1 MKLHLPTKLR
11 AAVIAA
17 MAFFAAAPTTAT
29 ATTFDPT
36 AAVYTNAY
44 RLYEYEHTMQAQEK
58 NTATREDVGIE
69 NLTDTGIRDASHWA
83 LSLEAKGW
91 SASSGNYVFGWTD
104 KSITAASDVLNGN
117 QLTVKMENGFMVMIT
132 GGKLLVVHPDPD
144 GKIFKAT
151 PSRYTDGIIASMRK
165 AEQEINL
172 NLNFFYDTATTT
184 LTLKNGT
191 VTLKDGKVITVDEH
205 SWVLDLA
212 TEDVFHY
219 GISNANGGAYS
230 LATFYVPDAV
240 LRQWNITGLTSL
252 DKMASGDTYIDTRTG
267 DFRQRLDTDTINFSG
282 ENGVLYAETTR
293 TISNLIYAGDD
304 PAFLGQRNVIGL
316 GAAAGQTLTVADGAS
331 LLQSASVADGL
342 RITGEGTVAVQNAD
356 SVNLI
361 VEGLSID
368 DGATLRYEGTGA
380 GALRFVMDGTGTGM
394 GSTLVSDG
402 TSTMELQATDGA
414 NVIIGMV
421 TTQTV
426 TTSRLMLTSA
436 PTKVGAF
443 TFGTLNLADIAEV
456 GPRTSLTVVGA
467 VNGAEDST
475 LQMEE
480 GSALTAHDVTV
491 GTLNVGLKPTTITGT
506 LTAKNFGMGTD
517 NVRMVIEGRN
527 GNTFTATKVKTAYDS
542 KSIVN
547 AATLEGAEIGFA
559 PALKTQLNVSDTVS
573 DTFIGIRGTGLDF
586 VSSIDITSADGGMST
601 DSAATTVGGTL
612 SAKDITLDSY
622 DLTVG
627 GDVTAED
634 VVAKGDTAL
643 SSGGKLTATNLTL
656 NGSAAATAKNL
667 AVTDTA
673 ELTNDAALAVEED
686 AEAGELTLSDNA
698 AALIGGNASVGTLTM
713 SGEGA
718 GLAAKH
724 LEVGVGNITIFGG
737 TGMPLT
743 GMVAMEDVAMEDAVL
758 TTTSGTTSGIS
769 ATTGNTGSLNIGSGY
784 TLTGVTEDG
793 GPAALT
799 VGLVT
804 LADNATLNNF
814 AVGSETA
821 VSASGTQHLND
832 VTFAGG
838 YDKMSVG
845 SVSHYITVS
854 DTLPN
859 SSTLDSLTI
868 TGTADASTLAASF
881 ITINGEGLYF
891 DQAGQDY
898 VLLTTG
904 EGVALDFDTANVN
917 SHQFNL
923 TPYTIAT
930 LTVEPDG
937 TGQQLVIHGRE
948 AKEEI
953 MNSLRTTPNRAAAM
967 DNIDAAV
974 MAGATDEMQDLFNY
988 VGDVY
993 HPTLEQRQSALSA
1006 SSGASLT
1013 SLSDA
1018 QRRGIEDVQKNLRN
1032 RIVQMGGHGDGVLH
1046 GGLDHAGIQAWAQGD
1061 GAFHT
1066 LGQSGDAA
1074 GYDTTIWGGTAG
1086 ANLDLN
1092 EHWTIGGAISVE
1104 NGSIT
1109 GKGTDNLDADTM
1121 SCYLNLFARYQTG
1134 HWTHMGIFTVG
1145 TDDVDT
1151 TRTVLGMKGEGSTS
1165 GTSFSGYYEVGYI
1178 FAIGE
1183 EGRQILQPI
1192 VNVSLTSAK
1201 MDGFTESGSIGNVG
1215 LKYGSNDL
1223 FYGNVG
1229 IGARYQAVLSE
1240 SVYERDTV
1248 LELRGQLNQHFGDT
1262 TDEAE
1267 LSFIGGGHQFTGHGA
1282 ESGDFG
1288 VQLGAGISVPVGV
1301 QTTLFGDVDGEFR
1314 SKQTDFRANIGVR
1327 FDF

>member
-17 MAFFAAAPTTAT
+17 MAFLAAAPTTAT

-44 RLYEYEHTMQAQEK
+44 RLFEYEHTMQAQEK
-58 NTATREDVGIE
+58 NTAYREDVGITNMDE
-69 NLTDTGIRDASHWA
+69 TGLRDASHWA

-104 KSITAASDVLNGN
+104 KSLNAASDVLNGN

-191 VTLKDGKVITVDEH
+191 VTLSDGKVITVDEH

-252 DKMASGDTYIDTRTG
+252 DKMASGDTYIDTATG

-282 ENGVLYAETTR
+282 ENAVLYAETTR

-402 TSTMELQATDGA
+402 TSTMELQATAGA
-414 NVIIGMV
+414 NVTIGTV
-421 TTQTV
+421 TTQTD
-426 TTSRLMLTSA
+426 TTSRLDLTSA
-436 PTKVGAF
+436 PSKEGAF
-443 TFGTLNLADIAEV
+443 TIGTLNLADRAEV
-456 GPRTSLTVVGA
+456 GPRTTLTVGT

-475 LQMEE
+475 LQMYE

-527 GNTFTATKVKTAYDS
+527 GNAFTATKVKTAYDA

-547 AATLEGAEIGFA
+547 AATLADAEVHFA
-559 PALKTQLNVSDTVS
+559 PALKTQLNVSDTV
-573 DTFIGIRGTGLDF
+573 DNTYIGIRGTGLDD
-586 VSSIDITSADGGMST
+586 VSSIDIISATEGMST
-601 DSAATTVGGTL
+601 DSAATTVGGAL
-612 SAKDITLDSY
+612 SAHDITLDSY
-622 DLTVG
+622 GLTAA
-627 GDVTAED
+627 GDITAED
-634 VVAKGDTAL
+634 IVAKGNTAL
-643 SSGGKLTATNLTL
+643 STGGTLSADNLTL
-656 NGSAAATAKNL
+656 NGSAAAITENL
-667 AVTDTA
+667 TVTGTTT
-673 ELTNDAALAVEED
+673 LTDNASLAVEED
-686 AEAGELTLSDNA
+686 AETDELTLSDNA
-698 AALIGGNASVGTLTM
+698 AVLVGGNASVGTLMM

-743 GMVAMEDVAMEDAVL
+743 GMVAMEDVVMEDALL
-758 TTTSGTTSGIS
+758 TTTSGTTSGVS
-769 ATTGNTGSLNIGSGY
+769 AASGNPGSLTIGSGY

-793 GPAALT
+793 SAADLT
-799 VGLVT
+799 VGLVN

-814 AVGSETA
+814 AVGADT
-821 VSASGTQHLND
+821 VISASGTQHLND
-832 VTFAGG
+832 ITFAGG
-838 YDKMSVG
+838 YDKMSLGGVAN
-845 SVSHYITVS
+845 YITVS
-854 DTLPN
+854 DALPN
-859 SSTLDSLTI
+859 SSTLDSVTI

-881 ITINGEGLYF
+881 ITINGEDLYF
-891 DQAGQDY
+891 DTTGQDY

-904 EGVALDFDTANVN
+904 DGVTLDFDTENVN

-923 TPYTIAT
+923 TPYTIAS
-930 LTVEPDG
+930 LTVENDG
-937 TGQQLVIHGRE
+937 AGQQLIIHGRE

-953 MNSLRTTPNRAAAM
+953 MDSLRTTPNRSAAM
-967 DNIDAAV
+967 DNIDEAV
-974 MAGATDEMQDLFNY
+974 AGGVTGEMQDLFNY

-993 HPTLEQRQSALSA
+993 HPTLEQRQAALSA
-1006 SSGASLT
+1006 ASGASLAN
-1013 SLSDA
+1013 LSDA

-1046 GGLDHAGIQAWAQGD
+1046 GGLDHADIQAWAQGD

-1066 LGQSGDAA
+1066 LGQNGDEA
-1074 GYDTTIWGGTAG
+1074 GYDTTIWGGTVG

-1092 EHWTIGGAISVE
+1092 EHWTIGGALSVE

-1109 GKGTDNLDADTM
+1109 GKGSDNLDADTM
-1121 SCYLNLFARYQTG
+1121 SCYVNLFARYQTG
-1134 HWTHMGIFTVG
+1134 HWTHMGIFTIG
-1145 TDDVDT
+1145 RDDVDT
-1151 TRTVLGMKGEGSTS
+1151 TRTVLGMTGEGSTS
-1165 GTSFSGYYEVGYI
+1165 GTSFSGYYEAGYI
-1178 FAIGE
+1178 FAIGG

-1192 VNVSLTSAK
+1192 VNVSFTSAK
-1201 MDGFTESGSIGNVG
+1201 MDSFTETGSIGNAG

-1248 LELRGQLNQHFGDT
+1248 LELRGQLNQHFGDG
-1262 TDEAE
+1262 TDEAD
-1267 LSFIGGGHQFTGHGA
+1267 LSFIGGGKQFTGHGA
-1282 ESGDFG
+1282 ESGNFG

-1314 SKQTDFRANIGVR
+1314 SHQTDFRANIGVR